1 MVLIC
6 VQFFFFAFRL
16 ECVSGKE
23 IRLRGV
29 DLLDG
34 TPILDIKPYIPDY
47 DTPAPARLPDSNA
60 GLAVV
65 SDVSSVRTP
74 TWVNNSEDNLTVL
87 FGERAMKDLDQF
99 PEESRSKLRQTI
111 SVILSA
117 DPRCVENTQLPML
130 SKLQMNNYFPFR
142 SRYRRDRC
150 SDRLYFFEVSDQ
162 AHITVW
168 FEQDEG
174 DSVVSN
180 VLRIR
185 RTEGSDQGKLSKTS

>member
-1 MVLIC
+1 M
-6 VQFFFFAFRL
+6 
-16 ECVSGKE
+16 
-23 IRLRGV
+23 
-29 DLLDG
+29 
-34 TPILDIKPYIPDY
+34 
-47 DTPAPARLPDSNA
+47 
-60 GLAVV
+60 V
-65 SDVSSVRTP
+65 SDVSSIRTP

-87 FGERAMKDLDQF
+87 FGERAMKDLEQF
-99 PEESRSKLRQTI
+99 PEEGRSKLRQTI

-117 DPRCVENTQLPML
+117 DPRCVENAQLPML

-168 FEQDEG
+168 FEQDE
-174 DSVVSN
+174 DNSVVSN

>member
-1 MVLIC
+1 M
-6 VQFFFFAFRL
+6 
-16 ECVSGKE
+16 
-23 IRLRGV
+23 
-29 DLLDG
+29 
-34 TPILDIKPYIPDY
+34 
-47 DTPAPARLPDSNA
+47 
-60 GLAVV
+60 V

-117 DPRCVENTQLPML
+117 DPRCVENAQRAQLPLL
-130 SKLQMNNYFPFR
+130 SKLQMRNYFPFR

-185 RTEGSDQGKLSKTS
+185 RTDSEGSDLKAK

>member
-1 MVLIC
+1 M
-6 VQFFFFAFRL
+6 
-16 ECVSGKE
+16 
-23 IRLRGV
+23 
-29 DLLDG
+29 
-34 TPILDIKPYIPDY
+34 
-47 DTPAPARLPDSNA
+47 
-60 GLAVV
+60 V
-65 SDVSSVRTP
+65 SDTDVCSVRTP
-74 TWVNNSEDNLTVL
+74 AWVNNSEDNLTVL
-87 FGERAMKDLDQF
+87 FGERAIKDLEQF
-99 PEESRSKLRQTI
+99 PEEGRSKLRQTI

-117 DPRCVENTQLPML
+117 DPRCVDNAQILRPL
-130 SKLQMNNYFPFR
+130 VPKLLISNYFSFR

-185 RTEGSDQGKLSKTS
+185 RTEGSDLKPSETS

>member
-1 MVLIC
+1 
-6 VQFFFFAFRL
+6 
-16 ECVSGKE
+16 
-23 IRLRGV
+23 
-29 DLLDG
+29 
-34 TPILDIKPYIPDY
+34 
-47 DTPAPARLPDSNA
+47 
-60 GLAVV
+60 
-65 SDVSSVRTP
+65 
-74 TWVNNSEDNLTVL
+74 
-87 FGERAMKDLDQF
+87 MKDLDQF

-117 DPRCVENTQLPML
+117 DPRCVENAQRAQLPLL
-130 SKLQMNNYFPFR
+130 SKLQMRNYFPFR

-185 RTEGSDQGKLSKTS
+185 RTEGSDLQTK